1 MTDLIYYPSKRRDNK
16 RELYIESDKALKYKV
31 IQPHSGE
38 RLIIYEGDKE
48 IGQVNG
54 CYIELFGN
62 QIPEKRF
69 GMFNW
74 AWVMSDSPEQLIRPH
89 LDKYL
94 LNDEVVAYVTDKTAL
109 SLSLLDLFKGV
120 VLPDKFIKL
129 TYDDNKIDDLF
140 ALCLLL
146 VDVSRTFHSM

>member
-1 MTDLIYYPSKRRDNK
+1 MVNLIYYPSKRRDNK

-89 LDKYL
+89 K
-94 LNDEVVAYVTDKTAL
+94 
-109 SLSLLDLFKGV
+109 
-120 VLPDKFIKL
+120 
-129 TYDDNKIDDLF
+129 
-140 ALCLLL
+140 
-146 VDVSRTFHSM
+146 